1 MRTSVADKKFTRLN
15 TNFLTKN
22 LPYSLKG
29 NFQMQALRRC
39 GHCVTS
45 NAPEKVSK
53 VKKLICRPSDSYLKR
68 KKNKQ
73 TQNSAPRTEY
83 TRRIFAFTRAF
94 RRNVFCVRICLS
106 FYAIIGLSCNF

>member
-29 NFQMQALRRC
+29 KFQTQALRRC

-45 NAPEKVSK
+45 NAPKKVSK
-53 VKKLICRPSDSYLKR
+53 
-68 KKNKQ
+68 KKNSSAAQKMM
-73 TQNSAPRTEY
+73 TILLSDGLLVNYNNNSVLP
-83 TRRIFAFTRAF
+83 
-94 RRNVFCVRICLS
+94 
-106 FYAIIGLSCNF
+106 IIMIIMLIK